1 MISNQMRILIL
12 GSGGRE
18 FALCKE
24 LLGNTI
30 FCLGENL
37 NPGFKD
43 LSESHYSCKNLTL
56 VDIEKYILEWNID
69 YGIIGPEY
77 LLYLGVADLFL
88 KHNISCIGPL
98 KSHARIE
105 TDKIYARKLLSNEYS
120 NYMPRFYEINR
131 LDLTEITSIING
143 FKEEYVIKP
152 NGLYGG
158 KGVKLSG
165 EHLKSVTDTFQYCN
179 EIINKGQSILIEE
192 KLFGEEFSLMSF
204 TDGNTVKHMPLVRDY
219 KRAYANNKGP
229 NTGSMGSISY
239 ADHKLPFLNDAD
251 IEESKYLNEVT
262 LKLVNLDNPNGL
274 YKGVIYGSYI
284 KTKYGIKIIEYNAR
298 FGDPECINIFSI
310 LETPL
315 STIFEHINNQT
326 LYTLDINYKNTNTIC
341 KYLVPEGYPTK
352 PISNFIMNLESLT
365 STELNR
371 LVFAS
376 INQYMTTTTSRTI
389 AVIEH
394 GNDLCTITNSINK
407 LCTKINLYYRA
418 DIGYN
423 SINYKDCG
431 VNIDEGNRSFQ
442 LMINDIKST
451 YTKSVVNSVGDFGGI
466 YDLNDHKGYPL
477 LVCSTDGVGTK
488 TSFVW
493 KYFKESGLEDL
504 GQDIVNHSINDI
516 LVKGA
521 KPLFFLDY
529 LGFNKLNAEHASL
542 IVKGISKA
550 CSRANCALL
559 GGETAEMP
567 TVYAENQFDIVGTI
581 VGKVLPTN
589 LISGKISICS
599 GDMVLALPSNS
610 PHTNG
615 YSLIRRLS
623 DLHSFPKD
631 VLEYFRRPH
640 KSYLD
645 EITKLETHV
654 KILGLA
660 HITGGGL
667 IENPPR
673 VLSDSL
679 AFKLNQDSWEIPEP
693 FKILQQYGNLSDHEL
708 YRTFNC
714 GIGMLIIINKDSL
727 ETSLS
732 ILESYG
738 VFQIGEII
746 DKIDERNVIIN

>member
-1 MISNQMRILIL
+1 
-12 GSGGRE
+12 
-18 FALCKE
+18 
-24 LLGNTI
+24 
-30 FCLGENL
+30 
-37 NPGFKD
+37 
-43 LSESHYSCKNLTL
+43 
-56 VDIEKYILEWNID
+56 
-69 YGIIGPEY
+69 
-77 LLYLGVADLFL
+77 
-88 KHNISCIGPL
+88 
-98 KSHARIE
+98 
-105 TDKIYARKLLSNEYS
+105 
-120 NYMPRFYEINR
+120 
-131 LDLTEITSIING
+131 
-143 FKEEYVIKP
+143 
-152 NGLYGG
+152 
-158 KGVKLSG
+158 
-165 EHLKSVTDTFQYCN
+165 
-179 EIINKGQSILIEE
+179 
-192 KLFGEEFSLMSF
+192 
-204 TDGNTVKHMPLVRDY
+204 
-219 KRAYANNKGP
+219 
-229 NTGSMGSISY
+229 
-239 ADHKLPFLNDAD
+239 
-251 IEESKYLNEVT
+251 
-262 LKLVNLDNPNGL
+262 
-274 YKGVIYGSYI
+274 
-284 KTKYGIKIIEYNAR
+284 
-298 FGDPECINIFSI
+298 
-310 LETPL
+310 
-315 STIFEHINNQT
+315 
-326 LYTLDINYKNTNTIC
+326 
-341 KYLVPEGYPTK
+341 
-352 PISNFIMNLESLT
+352 
-365 STELNR
+365 
-371 LVFAS
+371 
-376 INQYMTTTTSRTI
+376 
-389 AVIEH
+389 
-394 GNDLCTITNSINK
+394 
-407 LCTKINLYYRA
+407 
-418 DIGYN
+418 
-423 SINYKDCG
+423 
-431 VNIDEGNRSFQ
+431 
-442 LMINDIKST
+442 MINDIKST

-581 VGKVLPTN
+581 VGKVLPNN

-599 GDMVLALPSNS
+599 GDIVLALPSNS